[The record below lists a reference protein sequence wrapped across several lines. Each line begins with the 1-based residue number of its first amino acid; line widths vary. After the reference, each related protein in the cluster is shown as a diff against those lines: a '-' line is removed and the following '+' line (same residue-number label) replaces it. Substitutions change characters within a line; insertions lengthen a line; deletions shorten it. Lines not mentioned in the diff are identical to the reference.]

1 RLARTSNWAG
11 WEDMKEMKRLHR
23 WSRVLV
29 LCIWL
34 VLPARGQNMAEV
46 RGNVTDGSHKPV
58 VSAFVILT
66 AQDTSVIR
74 AATTD
79 DAGEF
84 AFASLPI
91 GTYDLQVKA
100 DSF

>member
-1 RLARTSNWAG
+1 
-11 WEDMKEMKRLHR
+11 
-23 WSRVLV
+23 
-29 LCIWL
+29 
-34 VLPARGQNMAEV
+34 MAEV

-66 AQDTSVIR
+66 AQDTSVMR

-100 DSF
+100 DSFVTFHLASVRASNSLCWYQAL